1 MLYDAGHC
9 GEVTLNVLLDV
20 EELSSIKA
28 DASDNTLLYVLVS
41 PVQLQ
46 YARANYS
53 FCSFLV
59 FPLIEVFPCSRIVAT
74 ESVHAVNGQFG
85 VSSPISNENAYIC
98 VLDDIVIDDTVEKM

>member
-1 MLYDAGHC
+1 MSKSFLR
-9 GEVTLNVLLDV
+9 
-20 EELSSIKA
+20 SKRA

-46 YARANYS
+46 YARANY